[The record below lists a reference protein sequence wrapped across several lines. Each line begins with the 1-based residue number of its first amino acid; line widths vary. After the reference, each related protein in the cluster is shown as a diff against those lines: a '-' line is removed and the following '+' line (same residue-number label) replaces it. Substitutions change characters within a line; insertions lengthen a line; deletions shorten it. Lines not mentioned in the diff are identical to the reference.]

1 MKNEITIHRDIFGRE
16 IAEGSTVAFPHQN
29 SLHIG
34 TVGKCTPKM
43 VRVHALISSR
53 WRNSKGYLKYARELV
68 TVSGPDVTMY
78 ILRNSSKS

>member
-1 MKNEITIHRDIFGRE
+1 MKKEIPIHRDIFGRE
-16 IAEGSTVAFPHQN
+16 IVEGSTVAFSHRN

-43 VRVHALISSR
+43 VRVHALSSAK
-53 WRNSKGYLKYARELV
+53 WQPSAGYLKYARELV

-78 ILRNSSKS
+78 ILRNSAKS